1 MVFLLGIAL
10 IDLMGLT
17 GRADAA
23 GISGRLVNKTPK
35 GKGVEGAEVTLTAYR
50 NEQEAGKTPTRT
62 DRAGRFQFQDLS
74 AKPGDTYTVT
84 VRYQDAEYNTE
95 RIILENAGAT
105 RTLEIPVYDS
115 TTDPSQISVKVHHV
129 VFAVADGSLRAEE
142 VLLVRNSGDKA
153 YVGAKEV
160 AGGRRATLQ
169 FSLPAG
175 AREVQYG
182 SGLMECC
189 VVPAEAGFVDTMD
202 VKPGERQV
210 TFSYAVA
217 PTNGRLQFVRPVD
230 YRTEAVEVFVPE
242 GAARVSAEGLKLAG
256 VFSGQDRRFQ
266 RFTGPSLEVPGAIA
280 LTLDNLPAIGG
291 SWRPYAYASVG
302 ILLLAGITYPMVR
315 RRKGVS
321 RTAIREASSAT
332 QRVGPRVTITQPGP
346 FTQTEL
352 ALRKVELVAALA
364 ELEAGH
370 EAGRIPEKE
379 YRRLR
384 QEKRKALRDVLAQL
398 GEGQATANTPF
409 TTPSLDPSPRV
420 PGTGH
425 SLGG

>member
-1 MVFLLGIAL
+1 MKRHSLLSMVFLLGIIL
-10 IDLMGLT
+10 IGLV
-17 GRADAA
+17 GLPGPAGAA

-95 RIILENAGAT
+95 RIILENTGAT

-115 TTDPSQISVKVHHV
+115 TTDASQISVKVHHV
-129 VFAVADGSLRAEE
+129 VFSVADGSLRAEE
-142 VLLVRNSGDKA
+142 VLLFRNSGDKA

-175 AREVQYG
+175 AREVKYG
-182 SGLMECC
+182 EGLMECC
-189 VVPAEAGFVDTMD
+189 VVPGEQGFVDTMD
-202 VKPGERQV
+202 VKPGERQA

-242 GAARVSAEGLKLAG
+242 GAAQVSAEGLKLAG
-256 VFSGQDRRFQ
+256 MISGQNQRFQ
-266 RFTGPSLEVPGAIA
+266 RYTGPSLEVAGTIA
-280 LTLDNLPAIGG
+280 VTLDNLPAIGG

-302 ILLLAGITYPMVR
+302 ILLLAGVTYPVIR
-315 RRKGVS
+315 RRRVMLRAPS
-321 RTAIREASSAT
+321 HASAIPPSVGAVAT
-332 QRVGPRVTITQPGP
+332 RPAGPLGT
-346 FTQTEL
+346 TEL
-352 ALRKVELVAALA
+352 TLRKVELIAALA

-370 EAGRIPEKE
+370 EAGRVPEKE

-398 GEGQATANTPF
+398 DEGRATAA
-409 TTPSLDPSPRV
+409 TTS
-420 PGTGH
+420 GA
-425 SLGG
+425 

>member
-1 MVFLLGIAL
+1 MKRHSLLSMVFLLGIIL
-10 IDLMGLT
+10 IGLVGIP

-84 VRYQDAEYNTE
+84 VRYQDAEYNSE
-95 RIILENAGAT
+95 RIVLQDAGAT

-115 TTDPSQISVKVHHV
+115 TTDASQISVKIHHV
-129 VFAVADGSLRAEE
+129 VFSVADGSLRAEE
-142 VLLVRNSGDKA
+142 VLLFRNSGDKA

-175 AREVQYG
+175 AREVKYG
-182 SGLMECC
+182 EGLMECC
-189 VVPAEAGFVDTMD
+189 VVPGEQGFVDTMD

-217 PTNGRLQFVRPVD
+217 PTKGRLQFVRPVD

-242 GAARVSAEGLKLAG
+242 GAAQVSAEGLKLAG
-256 VFSGQDRRFQ
+256 MISGQNQRFQ
-266 RFTGPSLEVPGAIA
+266 RYTAPGLEVPGPIA
-280 LTLDNLPAIGG
+280 VTLDNLPVIGG

-302 ILLLAGITYPMVR
+302 ILLLAGVTYPMVR
-315 RRKGVS
+315 RRRTVLRAPSHEAGSPAPGGAVAAQLGGV
-321 RTAIREASSAT
+321 
-332 QRVGPRVTITQPGP
+332 QGP
-346 FTQTEL
+346 TEL
-352 ALRKVELVAALA
+352 TLRKVELVAALA

-398 GEGQATANTPF
+398 EEGRAIPATTSRA
-409 TTPSLDPSPRV
+409 
-420 PGTGH
+420 
-425 SLGG
+425 